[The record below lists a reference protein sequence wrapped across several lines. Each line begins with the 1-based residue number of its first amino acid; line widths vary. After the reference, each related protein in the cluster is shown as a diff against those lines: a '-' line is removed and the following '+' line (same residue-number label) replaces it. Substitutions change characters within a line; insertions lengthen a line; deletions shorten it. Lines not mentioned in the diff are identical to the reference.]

1 MVTYHALL
9 MIFGWVMPLLF
20 GVIANA
26 LLPTSVGVSDLV
38 LPRLNSAGLWLLL
51 DATILLVLC

>member
-1 MVTYHALL
+1 

-26 LLPTSVGVSDLV
+26 LLPTNVGVSDLV
-38 LPRLNSAGLWLLL
+38 LPRVNSIGLWLLL
-51 DATILLVLC
+51 DAALLLLLC